1 MTDYTELIKALRCC
15 ADDDV
20 SCCEDC
26 PNEKLCIID
35 CYDTMMHM
43 MAKAADAIEEQQ
55 AELQRMVEAEIN
67 ECNRRIATAQ
77 VNAKLAKNYWS
88 PPKEETE

>member
-1 MTDYTELIKALRCC
+1 MTDYEDLVKSLRVCGKSLE
-15 ADDDV
+15 AAAFPEWDV
-20 SCCEDC
+20 C
-26 PNEKLCIID
+26 L
-35 CYDTMMHM
+35 YTR
-43 MAKAADAIEEQQ
+43 AADAIEELQ

>member
-1 MTDYTELIKALRCC
+1 MTDYDALVKALRYCGDEKNKDCSGC
-15 ADDDV
+15 AYAVKCGNCFMSPVVLD
-20 SCCEDC
+20 
-26 PNEKLCIID
+26 
-35 CYDTMMHM
+35 
-43 MAKAADAIEEQQ
+43 AADAIEEQQ
-55 AELQRMVEAEIN
+55 AELQRVVEAEIN